1 MAEIATIERA
11 IDDIRNGRMVI
22 LVDDEDRENEGDLV
36 IAADKVTPEA
46 IAFMVE
52 HGRGLICLAMDG
64 PLIDRL
70 GVAPMSVS
78 NQAPLSTAFT
88 ESLDAVDCVGSG
100 VSPADR
106 ARTILRAIAG
116 DAAAE
121 HFRVPGHIFPLRAR
135 RGGVIVRSGQTE
147 GSVDL
152 ARLAGLRA
160 AGVICEVMAPD
171 GTMSRLGALLE
182 FGERYDIPVVT
193 VAALIEYRLHSEPL
207 VQIQAR
213 SELPTQW
220 GTFELTV
227 FRSVLDDSLHVALSM
242 GDLDPE
248 TPTLVRVQRANL
260 LGDAFGL
267 AEARGRPNLAVAM
280 AQIAAAGAGAVVY
293 LAADTGADALAEQL
307 GQYLARTRGETWP
320 SAEQRRQMMDFKEF
334 GVGAQILRHLGLGKV
349 RIMTNSPRR
358 MRAVS
363 GFGLEVVEWLPLTV
377 ASATVGAVHEE
388 AH

>member
-1 MAEIATIERA
+1 MAEIASIDRA
-11 IDDIRNGRMVI
+11 IDDIRAGRMVI

-64 PLIDRL
+64 PLIERL

-88 ESLDAVDCVGSG
+88 ESLDASDCVGSG

-106 ARTILRAIAG
+106 SHTILQAIQG
-116 DAAAE
+116 DARPE

-152 ARLAGLRA
+152 ARLAGLQP

-182 FGERYDIPVVT
+182 FGEKYDIPVVT
-193 VAALIEYRLHSEPL
+193 VADLIEHRLHSEPL
-207 VQIQAR
+207 VQIEAQ
-213 SELPTQW
+213 SKLPTEY
-220 GTFELTV
+220 GTFDLTV
-227 FRSVLDDSLHVALSM
+227 FRSELDDALHVTLTM
-242 GDLDPE
+242 GDFDAA

-267 AEARGRPNLAVAM
+267 ASARGRPNLAVALQ
-280 AQIAAAGAGAVVY
+280 QIAEAGTGALVY
-293 LAADTGADALAEQL
+293 LAADSGTEALASQL
-307 GQYLARTRGETWP
+307 DHYLSRARGEAWP
-320 SAEQRRQMMDFKEF
+320 SSEQRMQKMDFKEF
-334 GVGAQILRHLGLGKV
+334 GVGAQILRQLGLGKL

-363 GFGLEVVEWLPLTV
+363 GFGLEIAEWLPLGV
-377 ASATVGAVHEE
+377 ASDTVETATTGGD
-388 AH
+388 